1 MQIEPGVAVKGK
13 ERLLLRDRKCRRDR
27 DEDRKERSEHA
38 QTRVSHLKCWPVRKD
53 RPYRLHVVIIG
64 AMGQDQTRSNH
75 QQLLEELQAERAA
88 ALARISR
95 RLERLLEQLSA
106 TREQI
111 AQAGADDRA
120 RVVAEYRELRR
131 QAVKYRW
138 YLEVQ
143 REALGLRQHQKL
155 DEFYPIPPLEP

>member
-1 MQIEPGVAVKGK
+1 MGFAEN
-13 ERLLLRDRKCRRDR
+13 
-27 DEDRKERSEHA
+27 RSQH
-38 QTRVSHLKCWPVRKD
+38 K
-53 RPYRLHVVIIG
+53 
-64 AMGQDQTRSNH
+64 
-75 QQLLEELQAERAA
+75 QLLKELQEERAA

-95 RLERLLEQLSA
+95 RLERLLEQLQA

-111 AQAGADDRA
+111 ARSREEDRA
-120 RVVAEYRELRR
+120 RDIEAYRELRQ

-143 REALGLRQHQKL
+143 REAIGLRHHQRL

>member
-1 MQIEPGVAVKGK
+1 MF
-13 ERLLLRDRKCRRDR
+13 
-27 DEDRKERSEHA
+27 
-38 QTRVSHLKCWPVRKD
+38 
-53 RPYRLHVVIIG
+53 
-64 AMGQDQTRSNH
+64 AMGLDETRSQH
-75 QQLLEELQAERAA
+75 KQLLKELQEERAA

-95 RLERLLEQLSA
+95 RLERLLAQLQA

-111 AQAGADDRA
+111 AQARDDDRA
-120 RVVAEYRELRR
+120 RDVAAYRELRE

-143 REALGLRQHQKL
+143 REAIGLRHHQRL

>member
-1 MQIEPGVAVKGK
+1 MGLDQTTAQHTS
-13 ERLLLRDRKCRRDR
+13 LLR
-27 DEDRKERSEHA
+27 
-38 QTRVSHLKCWPVRKD
+38 
-53 RPYRLHVVIIG
+53 
-64 AMGQDQTRSNH
+64 
-75 QQLLEELQAERAA
+75 ELQEERAA

-95 RLERLLEQLSA
+95 RLERLLEQLQA

-111 AQAGADDRA
+111 ARSREEDRA
-120 RVVAEYRELRR
+120 RDIQAYRELRQ

-143 REALGLRQHQKL
+143 REAIGLRHHHRL